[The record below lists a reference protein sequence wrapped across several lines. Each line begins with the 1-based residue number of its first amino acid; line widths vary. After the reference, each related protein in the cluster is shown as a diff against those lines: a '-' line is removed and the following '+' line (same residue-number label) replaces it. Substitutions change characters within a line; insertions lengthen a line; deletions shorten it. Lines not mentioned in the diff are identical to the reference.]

1 MSIGNARNQL
11 KAWGMKFVSPLLQSS
26 KTVKL
31 RTALVVPF
39 VVQITLTGGILI
51 FLSFRQGDQNVRE
64 LSHKLL
70 IEINYRIE
78 QEVHRYLSIP
88 RYIQKVNLQAIEA
101 GLLQPEDFERSSQVF
116 WHQVSTFDL
125 LDIGYGSLIENLGIG
140 EYVSAG
146 YSDGQPN
153 ISMIKRDNPQQW
165 YSVIPDELGQT
176 KEILPPSEE
185 DAQAVFR
192 EAWYTDTIVEG
203 KTIWTKPYQWESE
216 TNQISIDL
224 ATPLYCRN
232 TRSILPKHCQSSD
245 QIRGVL
251 ATSVGLEKL
260 SQFLR
265 SLKIAQAG
273 KAFILEKSGEL
284 IAHSVPSLPYR
295 ISDSGA
301 IQIKAIESDD
311 PVIAAAAHYV
321 SQPSNP
327 SRSSPSK
334 LESLTDTNEFNISY
348 DHERFFV
355 LASPY
360 RIEQEKCNAPSF
372 SAPDSTL
379 INIAQIDCSYPEDW
393 VIVTIVPAS
402 DFLENI
408 EATTQNTLI
417 FSCVS
422 LVAVIGIG
430 LLTARWINQGMLRLS
445 GAAENFAQ
453 GNLRHSII
461 LDQPIQ
467 VIELEH
473 LSENLNTMAAQL
485 DKFFNSLTRQ
495 REAFARFFPS
505 EFFEFL
511 EKTNIQDIHLGD
523 YVSREMSI
531 TFSDIRSFTDLSERM
546 TPQENFD
553 FINRYLGLVSPT
565 IREHQGFVVKFIGD
579 GIMAIFPTG
588 TDAAVAAGVAQ
599 FQQLQA
605 FNQDC
610 QAPNFAPIAIG
621 MGIHTG
627 QVMLGMLGEPYRLQ
641 GDAISAQVNFAARL
655 EGLTKYFGAPLL
667 ISETTR
673 QNLQAPDR
681 YSLRYLG
688 QVRVKGFQ
696 QPTAIYEVLDAIL
709 DPEERQKKEQS
720 CFPLADAIECLSRGQ
735 FQEAQQIFQRLHRL
749 NPEDLTYSLY
759 LEELDRYQQT
769 QQAWD
774 GVINFRQK

>member
-1 MSIGNARNQL
+1 IGNARNQL
-11 KAWGMKFVSPLLQSS
+11 KTWGLKFISPFLQPSR
-26 KTVKL
+26 TVKL

-39 VVQITLTGGILI
+39 VFQITLTGGILI
-51 FLSFRQGDQNVRE
+51 FLSFRQGDQNVQE

-70 IEINYRIE
+70 VEINYRIE

-101 GLLQPEDFERSSQVF
+101 GLLQPENFDRSSQVF

-125 LDIGYGSLIENLGIG
+125 LDIGYGSIIDEDLEIR

-146 YSDGQPN
+146 YSEGQPN
-153 ISMIKRDNPQQW
+153 ISMLRRENPRQW

-176 KEILPPSEE
+176 KKVLPTPEE
-185 DAQAVFR
+185 DAQEVF
-192 EAWYTDTIVEG
+192 EELWYTEAIDKKQT
-203 KTIWTKPYQWESE
+203 TWTKPYQWRSE
-216 TNQISIDL
+216 TDQISIDL
-224 ATPLYCRN
+224 TTPLYCRN
-232 TRSILPKHCQSSD
+232 TRSILPKYCQSPD
-245 QIRGVL
+245 QIRGIL

-260 SQFLR
+260 SEFLR
-265 SLKIAQAG
+265 GLKIEQTG
-273 KAFILEKSGEL
+273 KAFILEKSGRL

-295 ISDSGA
+295 IGDSGA
-301 IQIKAIESDD
+301 TQIKAIESDD
-311 PVIAAAAHYV
+311 PVIAAAAHYL
-321 SQPSNP
+321 SQPSDP
-327 SRSSPSK
+327 GQSSPSM
-334 LESLTDTNEFNISY
+334 LEAITDTNEFSIGY
-348 DHERFFV
+348 DHERFFI

-360 RIEQEKCNAPSF
+360 RIEEDKCNTPP
-372 SAPDSTL
+372 PDSPL

-393 VIVTIVPAS
+393 VIVTIVPSS

-417 FSCVS
+417 FSCIS
-422 LVAVIGIG
+422 LIAVISIG
-430 LLTARWINQGMLRLS
+430 LITARWINQGMLRLS
-445 GAAENFAQ
+445 EAAENFAQ
-453 GNLRHSII
+453 GNLSHSII

-467 VIELEH
+467 VIELEN
-473 LSENLNTMAAQL
+473 LSESLNSMAAQL

-511 EKTNIQDIHLGD
+511 EKTKIQDINLGD

-599 FQQLQA
+599 FRQLQA
-605 FNQDC
+605 FNEDY

-673 QNLQAPDR
+673 QNLQTPDR

-720 CFPLADAIECLSRGQ
+720 CSPLAEAIERLQRGQ
-735 FQEAQQIFQRLHRL
+735 FQDAQQIFQRLHRL